1 MKGKFLFLIALILIL
16 SGGRLA
22 MAHEGDKQK
31 VPSTS
36 GLHGSEHSGQGME
49 GMDMSGDSHDMEG
62 MDMNGDGHDM
72 EGMDMSGDSHD
83 MDGMDMSGDG
93 HDMEGMDMSGDGH
106 DMEGMDMSGDG
117 HDMEG
122 MDMGGSG
129 HSHGPVVETP
139 PNIKVLGIFGA
150 VNLAFILVGIWNKWF
165 RRRGEI

>member
-1 MKGKFLFLIALILIL
+1 MKGRILFVLALILIL
-16 SGGRLA
+16 SGNTIA
-22 MAHEGDKQK
+22 FAHEGDMK

-36 GLHGSEHSGQGME
+36 GLNGNVQAGHSME
-49 GMDMSGDSHDMEG
+49 GDSQ
-62 MDMNGDGHDM
+62 DM
-72 EGMDMSGDSHD
+72 EGMDMSGDS
-83 MDGMDMSGDG
+83 
-93 HDMEGMDMSGDGH
+93 
-106 DMEGMDMSGDG
+106 

-139 PNIKVLGIFGA
+139 PNVKVLGAFGA

>member
-36 GLHGSEHSGQGME
+36 GLHGSEHSGQGMDE
-49 GMDMSGDSHDMEG
+49 MDMSGDGHDMDG
-62 MDMNGDGHDM
+62 MDMSGDGHDM

-83 MDGMDMSGDG
+83 MDGMDMSGD
-93 HDMEGMDMSGDGH
+93 S
-106 DMEGMDMSGDG
+106 

-139 PNIKVLGIFGA
+139 PNVKVLGTFGA